1 MLDFSTRFGR
11 HVNRR
16 LRQEKIIWLTTVDSN
31 NTPQPRPVWFHWDG
45 ETVLIFSERQKAKLR
60 HIAANPRVALN
71 FNTDEDGGDV
81 VVLIGDARILDE
93 PPDPNRVKTYLRKY
107 REGIKDLGMTVQEFS
122 DSYSVPILVT
132 PKSMRGFV
140 E

>member
-1 MLDFSTRFGR
+1 MLDFSNRFGR

-16 LRQEKIIWLTTVDSN
+16 LRQEKVIWLTTVDSE

-45 ETVLIFSERQKAKLR
+45 QTVLIFSERQKAKLR
-60 HIAANPRVALN
+60 HIASNPRVALN

-81 VVLIGDARILDE
+81 VVLTGDARILDE
-93 PPDPNRVKTYLRKY
+93 PPDPNRVKSYLKKY
-107 REGIKDLGMTVQEFS
+107 RAGIKDLGMTIKEFT
-122 DSYSVPILVT
+122 DAYAIPILIT
-132 PKSMRGFV
+132 PQAMRGFV

>member
-1 MLDFSTRFGR
+1 MLDFNTRFGR

-16 LRQEKIIWLTTVDSN
+16 LRQEKIIWLTTVDSK

-45 ETVLIFSERQKAKLR
+45 QTILIFSQRDKAKLR
-60 HIAANPRVALN
+60 HIAAYPRVALN

-81 VVLIGDARILDE
+81 VVLIGEAVRLDQ
-93 PPDPNRVKTYLRKY
+93 PPDPNRIKTYLRKY
-107 REGIKDLGMTVQEFS
+107 RASIKDLGMTIKEFT
-122 DSYSVPILVT
+122 DAYAVPVLVT
-132 PKSMRGFV
+132 PQSMRGFV

>member
-1 MLDFSTRFGR
+1 MLDFSSRFGR

-16 LRQEKIIWLTTVDSN
+16 LRQEKIIWLTTIDSN

-45 ETVLIFSERQKAKLR
+45 ETFLIFSERQKAKLR
-60 HIAANPRVALN
+60 HIAGNPRVALN

-81 VVLIGDARILDE
+81 AVLTGDARILHE

-107 REGIKDLGMTVQEFS
+107 RSSIKDLGMTIKEFS
-122 DSYSVPILVT
+122 DAYAIPILVT
-132 PKSMRGFV
+132 PQAMRGFV
-140 E
+140 D